1 MATNKKLIET
11 MLISEELLKLYS
23 PISKNVSVDKV
34 LSFVY
39 LAQNY
44 YISPVLGD
52 ALMEELQDQ
61 IDNDTLTDV
70 NKALIIKIAPA
81 LANYSTFLALRSL
94 AYSVTEKSIVKEHS
108 ENSEALSKDEL
119 APFLEDV
126 KRQAEMSI
134 ELLTKYLCRCSD
146 LYPLWRPL
154 DTNCCDKW
162 KELTGTANPI
172 DKPLVYF
179 PRKVNK
185 CGGCE
190 CNDNMLGKGKVD
202 RY

>member
-34 LSFVY
+34 LPFVY

-44 YISPVLGD
+44 YIAPVLGD
-52 ALMEELQDQ
+52 ALLEELQNQ
-61 IDNDTLTDV
+61 IDNDDLTET

-94 AYSVTEKSIVKEHS
+94 TYTVSEKGVVLEASDNSRSI
-108 ENSEALSKDEL
+108 SKDEL

-126 KRQAEMSI
+126 KRQAEMGV

-146 LYPLWRPL
+146 SYPLWRPL

-162 KELTGTANPI
+162 KEITGTSNPI

-179 PRKVNK
+179 PKKVNK
-185 CGGCE
+185 CGGCG
-190 CNDNMLGKGKVD
+190 CNNNMIGKGETY
-202 RY
+202 RF

>member
-1 MATNKKLIET
+1 MAQNKKLIET

-23 PISKNVSVDKV
+23 PISKNVAVDKI

-44 YISPVLGD
+44 YINPVLGD
-52 ALMEELQDQ
+52 ALMEELQQQ
-61 IDNDTLTDV
+61 IDEDELTDE
-70 NKALIIKIAPA
+70 NKSLILKIAPA
-81 LANYSTFLALRSL
+81 LANYTTFLALRSL
-94 AYSVTEKSIVKEHS
+94 AYTVSEKGVVCESS
-108 ENSEALSKDEL
+108 DNSRTINKDEL
-119 APFLEDV
+119 APFMEDV

-134 ELLTKYLCRCSD
+134 DLLTKYLCKCSE

-179 PRKVNK
+179 PRKINK
-185 CGGCE
+185 CGGCG
-190 CNDNMLGKGKVD
+190 CNDNMIGRGVVQ
-202 RY
+202 RF

>member
-23 PISKNVSVDKV
+23 PISKNVAVDKI

-44 YISPVLGD
+44 YINPVLGD
-52 ALMEELQDQ
+52 ALMEELQNQ
-61 IDNDTLTDV
+61 IDEDELTDE
-70 NKALIIKIAPA
+70 NKSLMLKIAPA
-81 LANYSTFLALRSL
+81 LANYTTFLALRSL
-94 AYSVTEKSIVKEHS
+94 AYTVSEKGVVCESSDDSRTI
-108 ENSEALSKDEL
+108 NKDEL
-119 APFLEDV
+119 APFIEDV

-134 ELLTKYLCRCSD
+134 DLLTKYLCKCSD

-179 PRKVNK
+179 PNRVNK
-185 CGGCE
+185 CGDCGC
-190 CNDNMLGKGKVD
+190 NNMIGKGNVQKF
-202 RY
+202 